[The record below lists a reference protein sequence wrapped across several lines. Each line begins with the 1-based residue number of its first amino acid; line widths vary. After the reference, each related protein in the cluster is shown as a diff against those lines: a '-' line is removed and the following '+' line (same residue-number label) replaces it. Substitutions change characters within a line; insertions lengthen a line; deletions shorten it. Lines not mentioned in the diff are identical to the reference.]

1 MVSILSFETK
11 SIEYLLQEKFSTYF
25 SSDFPMF
32 YKNKIKKKLSASNQS
47 DKFSGGGHEK
57 NFYRSAIDNA
67 L

>member
-47 DKFSGGGHEK
+47 DKFSGGHEK